1 MNYEKQI
8 DVLNYYPHSKAEH
21 KNEDNKDTDN
31 VQNDSNKENSNDE
44 TTKENKS
51 EAPCEVPAPE
61 NKEEVDNG
69 ENEVVEKQEEH
80 SQELSIKEEEL
91 DRVKEKLEWLEK
103 NLPKI
108 ETVFHISEIYVD
120 KINLAFADV
129 MRNLAYF
136 EERKDRL
143 LAAAKGFKVNFS
155 LKKEDLDNIEN
166 KFNEVVE
173 AHQAMMFN
181 QIEDANNF
189 FKKELKKLMAVN
201 DNIIEKVEDNTDVL
215 DTLLRLKKRYVI
227 ALAAFGMTF
236 TVLMTV
242 LCMMAFGR

>member
-1 MNYEKQI
+1 MSYEKQI

-44 TTKENKS
+44 ITTENKS
-51 EAPCEVPAPE
+51 EAPGEVPASE
-61 NKEEVDNG
+61 NKEEVVNG
-69 ENEVVEKQEEH
+69 ESEVVEKQEEH
-80 SQELSIKEEEL
+80 SQELPIKEEEL

-108 ETVFHISEIYVD
+108 EKVFHISEIYVD

-155 LKKEDLDNIEN
+155 LKKEDLDDIET

-201 DNIIEKVEDNTDVL
+201 DNIIEKVEDNTEVL
-215 DTLLRLKKRYVI
+215 DTLLRLKKKYVI

>member
-1 MNYEKQI
+1 MINEKQI
-8 DVLNYYPHSKAEH
+8 DVLNYYPHSKAEP

-44 TTKENKS
+44 ITSENKS
-51 EAPCEVPAPE
+51 EAPGEVPAPE
-61 NKEEVDNG
+61 NKEEVVNG

-80 SQELSIKEEEL
+80 SQELPIKEEEL

-108 ETVFHISEIYVD
+108 EAIFHISEIYVD

-143 LAAAKGFKVNFS
+143 LAAAKGFKDNFS
-155 LKKEDLDNIEN
+155 L
-166 KFNEVVE
+166 
-173 AHQAMMFN
+173 
-181 QIEDANNF
+181 
-189 FKKELKKLMAVN
+189 
-201 DNIIEKVEDNTDVL
+201 
-215 DTLLRLKKRYVI
+215 
-227 ALAAFGMTF
+227 
-236 TVLMTV
+236 
-242 LCMMAFGR
+242 

>member
-201 DNIIEKVEDNTDVL
+201 DNIIEKVEDNTEVL
-215 DTLLRLKKRYVI
+215 DTLLRLKKKYVI

>member
-1 MNYEKQI
+1 MSYEKQI
-8 DVLNYYPHSKAEH
+8 DVLNYYQHSKAEH

-44 TTKENKS
+44 ITSENKS
-51 EAPCEVPAPE
+51 EAPGEVPAPE

-80 SQELSIKEEEL
+80 SQELPIKEEEL
-91 DRVKEKLEWLEK
+91 DRMKEKLEWLEK

-108 ETVFHISEIYVD
+108 ETVFHISETYVD

-155 LKKEDLDNIEN
+155 LKKEDLDDIET

-201 DNIIEKVEDNTDVL
+201 DNIIEKVEDNTEVL
-215 DTLLRLKKRYVI
+215 DTLLRLKKKYVI

>member
-1 MNYEKQI
+1 MIDEKQI
-8 DVLNYYPHSKAEH
+8 DVLNYYQHSKAEH

-44 TTKENKS
+44 IASENKS
-51 EAPCEVPAPE
+51 EAPGEVPAPE

-80 SQELSIKEEEL
+80 SQELPIKEEEL
-91 DRVKEKLEWLEK
+91 DRVKKKLEWLEK

-108 ETVFHISEIYVD
+108 EKVFHISEIYVD

-155 LKKEDLDNIEN
+155 LKNEDLDNIES

-201 DNIIEKVEDNTDVL
+201 DNIIEKVEDNTEVL
-215 DTLLRLKKRYVI
+215 DTLLRLKKKYVI

-236 TVLMTV
+236 TVLLTV
-242 LCMMAFGR
+242 LCMMAFIR

>member
-31 VQNDSNKENSNDE
+31 VQNDSNKENSNNE
-44 TTKENKS
+44 ITSENKS

-69 ENEVVEKQEEH
+69 ENQVVEKQEEH

-201 DNIIEKVEDNTDVL
+201 DNIIEKVEDNTEVL
-215 DTLLRLKKRYVI
+215 DTLLRLKKKYVI